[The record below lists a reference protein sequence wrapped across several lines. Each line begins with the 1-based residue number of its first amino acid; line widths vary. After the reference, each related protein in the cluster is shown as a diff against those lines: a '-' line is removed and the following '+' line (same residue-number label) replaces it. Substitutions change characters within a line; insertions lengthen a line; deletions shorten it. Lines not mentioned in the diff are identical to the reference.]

1 MKKAVLLIT
10 IILSFLLYPSISWTE
25 ENFSP
30 VEGSNKIYKVK
41 SSDSL
46 YSIARKFDV
55 SMEHIALANGM
66 TSYYVRTGQ
75 KLVIPLERVLP
86 GTLENGVILNLPER
100 AIYFFKKGNLK
111 AVFPCAVGA
120 PGRWMT
126 PRGDF
131 YIASRIMNPIW
142 LPPEWAGIEH
152 PVFPGPSHPLGD
164 RWMGL
169 SQPGVGMHATNAPA
183 SIGGAVSHGCIR
195 MYPEDAHTLF
205 GLVTVGLPVKIIYE
219 PVKVGFS
226 MKTKK
231 FYLSVFPDIY
241 YLGTNNFKEVM
252 KKLKSLEIDGFVNE
266 KQIKRIISEAR
277 GIPQEILGSDV
288 VIKVDG
294 NEAELTQTPFIKG
307 GLILACSHIFKSA
320 GAELFWDSSDKSLTI
335 VRENMHLK
343 LKPGKKEALL
353 DGRAW
358 EMPVE
363 PVLFRGQVVVPVKS
377 VAQAIGLNVQW
388 VEEEKTLSIDT
399 GKNSLT
405 TY

>member
-10 IILSFLLYPSISWTE
+10 ILISFLLSVPFSWAE

-30 VEGSNKIYKVK
+30 VEGANVVYKVK

-55 SMEHIALANGM
+55 AMEHIALANGM
-66 TSYYVRTGQ
+66 TSYYVKTGQ

-86 GTLENGVILNLPER
+86 STLENGVILNLPER
-100 AIYFFKKGNLK
+100 AIYFFKNGKLK
-111 AVFPCAVGA
+111 AVYPCAVGA

-131 YIASRIMNPIW
+131 YIASRVMNPIW

-152 PVFPGPSHPLGD
+152 PVLPGPDNPLGD

-195 MYPEDAHTLF
+195 MYPEDAHALF
-205 GLVTVGLPVKIIYE
+205 EKVTVGLPVRIIYE
-219 PVKVGFS
+219 PIKVGFS
-226 MKTKK
+226 LKTKK

-241 YLGTNNFKEVM
+241 YLGTNNFKEAM
-252 KKLKSLEIDGFVNE
+252 KKLKSLEIDGFVDE
-266 KQIKRIISEAR
+266 KQIKRIVSEAR

-288 VIKVDG
+288 VIKIDG
-294 NEAELTQTPFIKG
+294 NAMELTQPPFVKDG
-307 GLILACSHIFKSA
+307 FILACSHLFKSA
-320 GAELFWDSSDKSLTI
+320 GAELFWDSTDKSITI

-358 EMPVE
+358 ELPIE

-377 VAQAIGLNVQW
+377 VAQALGLNVQW
-388 VEEEKTLSIDT
+388 VEEEKALSIDT